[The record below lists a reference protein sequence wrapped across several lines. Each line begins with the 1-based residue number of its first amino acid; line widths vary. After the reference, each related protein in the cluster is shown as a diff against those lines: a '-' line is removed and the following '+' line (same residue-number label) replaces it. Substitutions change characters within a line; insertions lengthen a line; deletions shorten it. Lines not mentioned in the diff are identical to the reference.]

1 MKATL
6 NFANINTD
14 ALTTISNCQL
24 AINALAQY
32 ERELKKVREECKT
45 SNLSKEETKEETAT
59 QRRNVASAKERA
71 TTMCTAFITRYVS
84 TEDFIAGEMYHF
96 DMVKFLQNIGV
107 LSDGEET
114 AKTAKKVS
122 NITRLVID
130 RYKTTVTRRK
140 NGENSLTFGETKE
153 VKNTSIELVLAF
165 IYAMVSSG
173 AIEYCAGGLAKIE
186 FENK

>member
-6 NFANINTD
+6 NFANINHE
-14 ALTTISNCQL
+14 ALTIVSNCQL
-24 AINALAQY
+24 AINVLAEA
-32 ERELKKVREECKT
+32 ERELKNMREALK
-45 SNLSKEETKEETAT
+45 SNGETKEEIKEHTAKE
-59 QRRNVASAKERA
+59 RRDVTTAKERA
-71 TTMCTAFITRYVS
+71 TTMCTSFITRYVS

-96 DMVKFLQNIGV
+96 DMVSFLQNIGV

-114 AKTAKKVS
+114 AKTVKKVTA
-122 NITRLVID
+122 ITSLVID
-130 RYKTTVTRRK
+130 RYKTSVTRRK
-140 NGENSLTFGETKE
+140 NGENALTFGETKE

-173 AIEYCAGGLAKIE
+173 AIEYSNGGLALVD